1 MARTIARDHDHKR
14 VQILKS
20 AAHVFAREGF
30 DRASMT
36 QLARECG
43 ISKAN
48 IYHYYDG
55 KDAILY
61 DILDSYLSNLRDRI
75 LGIDF
80 KGLTPEARLRLVARE
95 ILNAYKGAD
104 DEHQVQINALSAL
117 PEDQQQQLRAYQRD
131 MVGFVSDCLRATA
144 PDVFGDDRARL
155 RAVTMSV
162 FAMLNWYFMWSA
174 HADTD
179 AREAYAGLV
188 CDLTLNGVR
197 GLIGGSA

>member
-1 MARTIARDHDHKR
+1 MARTIARDHDEKR
-14 VQILKS
+14 TQILRS
-20 AAHVFAREGF
+20 AALVFAREGF

-61 DILDSYLSNLRDRI
+61 DILDGYLSALRDRI
-75 LGIDF
+75 LGVDTG
-80 KGLTPEARLRLVARE
+80 GLTPEGRLRLVVRE
-95 ILNAYKGAD
+95 ILDAYKGAD
-104 DEHQVQINALSAL
+104 AEHKVQINALSAL
-117 PEDQQQQLRAYQRD
+117 PAGQQARLRAYQRD
-131 MVGFVSDCLRATA
+131 MVRLVGDCLRAVA
-144 PDVFGDDRARL
+144 PDVLGDDRDKL

-162 FAMLNWYFMWSA
+162 FGMLNWHFMWA
-174 HADTD
+174 TDADTA
-179 AREAYAGLV
+179 ARKAYADLI

-197 GLIGGSA
+197 GL